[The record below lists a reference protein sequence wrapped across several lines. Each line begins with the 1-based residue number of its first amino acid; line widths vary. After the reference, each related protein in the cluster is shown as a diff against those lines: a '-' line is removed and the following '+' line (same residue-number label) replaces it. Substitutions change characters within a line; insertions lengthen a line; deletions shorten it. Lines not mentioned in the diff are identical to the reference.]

1 MNRRTHP
8 QTHHQLRQKKLSRA
22 VQLAVLSMAV
32 APGAALADVQLDEG
46 SGAAAFEGS
55 AITNTAT
62 IHKCLL

>member
-1 MNRRTHP
+1 MRPRTNP
-8 QTHHQLRQKKLSRA
+8 QKRHQLRQKKLSRA
-22 VQLAVLSMAV
+22 VQLAVLSMSV

-46 SGAAAFEGS
+46 GGEALFEGS

>member
-1 MNRRTHP
+1 M
-8 QTHHQLRQKKLSRA
+8 S
-22 VQLAVLSMAV
+22 V

-46 SGAAAFEGS
+46 GGEALFEGS